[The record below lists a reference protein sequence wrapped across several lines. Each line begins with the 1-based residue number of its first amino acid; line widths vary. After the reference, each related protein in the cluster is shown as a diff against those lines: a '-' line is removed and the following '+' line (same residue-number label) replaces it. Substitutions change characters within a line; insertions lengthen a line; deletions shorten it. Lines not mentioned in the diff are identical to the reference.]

1 MSRVVKVKVLRG
13 IFERLRG
20 LEFREADDANYL
32 FKNCNSIHTFG
43 MKEPIDVAFVG
54 DDGEVLSVIR
64 SVRAGKV
71 LRNRNAKFTIERFAS
86 EKPWVEVGLKYKFKE
101 ER

>member
-1 MSRVVKVKVLRG
+1 MIKVVEVKVLRG
-13 IFERLRG
+13 FFERLRG
-20 LEFREADDANYL
+20 LEFRKTDDLNYL

-54 DDGEVLSVIR
+54 ADGEVLSVSR
-64 SVRAGKV
+64 SVQAGKV

-86 EKPWVEVGLKYKFKE
+86 EKPWVEVGLKYTFKE